1 MTILCLASYEKGYE
15 FLQEAKRLGCRV
27 LLLTSLNLKGKHHFP
42 AGSFDEIFYMPDEK
56 HKWKRE
62 DTLNA
67 VSYLARTQE
76 IDRVVPLDDFDLEM
90 AAAIREHLRIP
101 GMGETTTRYFRDKLA
116 MRMKA
121 QESGVLVPEFVHM
134 LNHELVRRYTET
146 TLPPWVLK
154 PRFLA
159 GAIGIKKIESVDQLW
174 EIAEKLGD
182 EQSHY
187 VLERFVAGDI
197 FHVDSIVYD
206 RKVVFAC
213 ASRYGRPP
221 LEVAHQGGIFTT
233 ALLPHD
239 SKDEKALLAM
249 NRKVLAAMG
258 LLRGV
263 SHTEFIR
270 GQRDGQFY
278 FMETSARVGGAH
290 ISDMLEAGIGVNM
303 WREWARVEVAGGK
316 AAYHPPKGSKKYAGL
331 LVSLARQEHPDTSA
345 YTDPEIVWRMD
356 KKHHVGFIFRSG
368 RLERVQELLAS
379 YVDRVKDDF
388 HASAPPRDRP
398 TE

>member
-15 FLQEAKRLGCRV
+15 FLLEAKRQGCRV
-27 LLLTSLNLKGKHHFP
+27 LLLTSLGLKDKHHFP
-42 AGSFDEIFYMPDEK
+42 AGSYDEIFYMPDEK
-56 HKWKRE
+56 HKWSRE

-76 IDRVVPLDDFDLEM
+76 VHRVVALDDFDLEM

-101 GMGETTTRYFRDKLA
+101 GMGESTTRYFRDKLA

-121 QESGVLVPEFVHM
+121 LESGVLVPEFVHM
-134 LNHELVRRYTET
+134 LNHARIREYTEKVP
-146 TLPPWVLK
+146 PPWVLK

-159 GAIGIKKIESVDQLW
+159 GAIGIKKVASSGELW
-174 EIAEKLGD
+174 AIADKLGD

-187 VLERFVAGDI
+187 VLERFVIGDI
-197 FHVDSIVYD
+197 FHVDSIID
-206 RKVVFAC
+206 ERKVVFAC

-233 ALLPHD
+233 ALLRHG
-239 SKDEKALLAM
+239 SKDEKSLLTM
-249 NRKVLAAMG
+249 NRKVLGAMG

-263 SHTEFIR
+263 SHTEFIQAQEDKR
-270 GQRDGQFY
+270 LY

-345 YTDPEIVWRMD
+345 YTDPEIVWRID
-356 KKHHVGFIFRSG
+356 KKNHVGFIFRSP
-368 RLERVQELLAS
+368 RLERVQELLTT
-379 YVDRVKDDF
+379 YVDRVKQDF

>member
-1 MTILCLASYEKGYE
+1 MTVLCLASYEKGYE
-15 FLQEAKRLGCRV
+15 FLLEAKRLGCRV
-27 LLLTSLNLKGKHHFP
+27 LLLTSLALKDKHRFP
-42 AGSFDEIFYMPDEK
+42 TGGYDEIFYMPDEK
-56 HKWKRE
+56 HKWRRE

-67 VSYLARTQE
+67 VSYLARIQE
-76 IDRVVPLDDFDLEM
+76 IDRIVPLDDFDLEM
-90 AAAIREHLRIP
+90 AAALREHLRIP

-121 QESGVLVPEFVHM
+121 QESGVPVPEFVHM
-134 LNHELVRRYTET
+134 LNHARVREYTEKVS
-146 TLPPWVLK
+146 PPWVLK

-159 GAIGIKKIESVDQLW
+159 GAIGIKKVSSADELW
-174 EIAEKLGD
+174 AIADNLGD

-187 VLERFVAGDI
+187 VLERFITGDI
-197 FHVDSIVYD
+197 FHVDSIIYE

-233 ALLPHD
+233 ALLPHG
-239 SKDEKALLAM
+239 SKDEKALLTM
-249 NRKVLAAMG
+249 NRKVLEAMG

-263 SHTEFIR
+263 SHTEFIQ
-270 GQRDGQFY
+270 GQDDKRLY

-290 ISDMLEAGIGVNM
+290 IADMLEAGIGVNM

-316 AAYHPPKGSKKYAGL
+316 TAYHSPKASKKYAGL

-356 KKHHVGFIFRSG
+356 KKNHVGFILRSP
-368 RLERVQELLAS
+368 RPERVRQLLTS
-379 YVDRVKDDF
+379 YVDRVKQDF

-398 TE
+398 AE